1 MPQHSTV
8 RALFSNTAARTAAA
22 EAERAA
28 AAAARGRKAV
38 ANALKHGGRRTRK
51 SRGMMA
57 SVKKFFGMTRSR
69 RGRSRRQ

>member
-1 MPQHSTV
+1 MPIIITS
-8 RALFSNTAARTAAA
+8 RAQKEAAA

-38 ANALKHGGRRTRK
+38 ANALAKHIGGGRRTRK
-51 SRGMMA
+51 SRGLMA

>member
-1 MPQHSTV
+1 
-8 RALFSNTAARTAAA
+8 
-22 EAERAA
+22 
-28 AAAARGRKAV
+28 V